1 MLSPREPILVRAT
14 TRTFGVRCPP
24 GQLQVI
30 TLWKVIGEYAS
41 HVKRC
46 RAVAKGGATY
56 EEMSVIFT
64 WVPDDALVAMA
75 SRLVALPWVLD
86 VWFCP

>member
-1 MLSPREPILVRAT
+1 MIRAT
-14 TRTFGVRCPP
+14 TRTFGVRCRP
-24 GQLQVI
+24 GRLQVI
-30 TLWKVIGEYAS
+30 TLWQVIGQYAS

-46 RAVAKGGATY
+46 RAVANSGAIY
-56 EEMSVIFT
+56 EEMTVILT

-75 SRLVALPWVLD
+75 NRLAALPWVLD